1 MPCIPAPGPG
11 AQHRASRVYAAGPAP
26 VAQRPTTSPAV
37 GLRVDPPLQPRR
49 TGTARRAGPGA
60 GRDSARP
67 GPRGAYGPVAAV
79 ARGTRT
85 RPRKQMA
92 PRRRAGGR
100 HHGDDERRRRL
111 GNIGN
116 IDSRKLAPATR
127 PRQQSVRRRLP
138 GGLTHS
144 QAARRAAHPP
154 GLPVAWPPAF
164 SQVGCIAP
172 RGPGTPAGGVDR
184 TRIGSGR
191 CATSMRIAGASRA
204 GPALPALRA
213 RPGLCLNRLRP
224 GSGHRLWNPRCG

>member
-85 RPRKQMA
+85 RSRDGPGNRWRRGAAQGGDITATMSA
-92 PRRRAGGR
+92 AVDSETSETSTPGNSHRRRGLDSNPCVDGCLGASLTRRLRAGRHTRRASPSPGRRRSRRLAALRRAGPGRRRAVW
-100 HHGDDERRRRL
+100 
-111 GNIGN
+111 
-116 IDSRKLAPATR
+116 T
-127 PRQQSVRRRLP
+127 
-138 GGLTHS
+138 GLES
-144 QAARRAAHPP
+144 EAAAVLQA
-154 GLPVAWPPAF
+154 
-164 SQVGCIAP
+164 
-172 RGPGTPAGGVDR
+172 
-184 TRIGSGR
+184 
-191 CATSMRIAGASRA
+191 CAS
-204 GPALPALRA
+204 PALRA
-213 RPGLCLNRLRP
+213 PGPPSLL
-224 GSGHRLWNPRCG
+224 